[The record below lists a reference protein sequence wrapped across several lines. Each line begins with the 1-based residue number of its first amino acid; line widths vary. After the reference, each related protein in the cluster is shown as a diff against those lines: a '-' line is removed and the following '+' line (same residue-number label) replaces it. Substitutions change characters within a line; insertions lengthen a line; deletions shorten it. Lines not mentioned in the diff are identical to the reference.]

1 MNAGYISPTFA
12 TLSYGMLD
20 RSPMPMMLSVGVPVL
35 TFAALVLLVW
45 VAGIAI
51 TAGNVVLVANAATGI
66 NFAAVENTTVVTDTV
81 VSADPPHGE

>member
-1 MNAGYISPTFA
+1 MNAGYVSPTFA

-20 RSPMPMMLSVGVPVL
+20 RSPMPMMLAVGVPVIVY
-35 TFAALVLLVW
+35 AALVLLVW

-51 TAGNVVLVANAATGI
+51 TAGNAALVLNAVTGV
-66 NFAAVENTTVVTDTV
+66 NVAAVENVAAVMDIV

>member
-1 MNAGYISPTFA
+1 MNAGYVSPTFA

-20 RSPMPMMLSVGVPVL
+20 RSPMPMMLAVGVPVVV
-35 TFAALVLLVW
+35 FAALVLLVW

-51 TAGNVVLVANAATGI
+51 TAGNVALVANAAAGV
-66 NFAAVENTTVVTDTV
+66 NVAAVENVAAVTDTV